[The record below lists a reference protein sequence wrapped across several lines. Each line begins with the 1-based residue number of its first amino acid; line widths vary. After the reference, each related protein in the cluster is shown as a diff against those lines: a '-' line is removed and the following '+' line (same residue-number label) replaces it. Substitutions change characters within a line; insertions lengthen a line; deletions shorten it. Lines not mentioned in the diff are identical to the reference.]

1 MMTENVKALIKY
13 RLDQAEESLEAAKIL
28 LDKDL
33 IRQCVNRAYY
43 GMFYSVL
50 ALLAIGKKETSRH
63 SGAISLF
70 DKEFVKEGLFTKEFS
85 RWLHEAF
92 DLRQRSDYAPSFDL
106 SREQAER
113 TLQNAVMFVKGVK
126 EVLTRK
132 TNELKP

>member
-1 MMTENVKALIKY
+1 MTENVKALIKY
-13 RLDQAEESLEAAKIL
+13 RMDQAEESLEAAKIL

-92 DLRQRSDYAPSFDL
+92 DLRQRSDYGPSFDL

-132 TNELKP
+132 TNELNP

>member
-13 RLDQAEESLEAAKIL
+13 RMDQAEESLEAAKIL

-92 DLRQRSDYAPSFDL
+92 DLRQRSDYGPSFDL

-132 TNELKP
+132 TNELNP